1 MMRYIYEESLNGLK
15 DLKHIEWFLR
25 HNEQYEFNSLESKN
39 LVNSLFYKIQKKN
52 IFYSD
57 IINEYNTLVRLF
69 ENNPFNYKYDALKH
83 DNIAITSKYKN
94 NYFIEVQDN
103 ENNKYIVPYQY
114 ILDNP
119 IEHDIDSI
127 NKNFNEKLST
137 DRKNVV
143 SNFEVIDQHY
153 KQYWSGDVCQA
164 IARYHNINYGK
175 DYNIKGLICCFI
187 IYNYLL
193 LRIIHESQFVSII
206 THFGEFFSNDYW
218 AYYSADYVFNGHTFL
233 GIIVMLLIVYFIY
246 LDYYYIYGLY
256 YILFVWRKYD
266 NVYKHHKNVLNYYN
280 HFETDWKSSVK
291 DPLPDQIVKVNHRNS
306 IYIPLIKMTSRKYN
320 FYQNRTIKENGKE
333 TKKAVLIDVLVPKK
347 KFYKSPIKKQLL
359 KLLLLLIFVEA
370 ICHVTMIIQYLE

>member
-1 MMRYIYEESLNGLK
+1 M
-15 DLKHIEWFLR
+15 
-25 HNEQYEFNSLESKN
+25 
-39 LVNSLFYKIQKKN
+39 
-52 IFYSD
+52 
-57 IINEYNTLVRLF
+57 
-69 ENNPFNYKYDALKH
+69 
-83 DNIAITSKYKN
+83 
-94 NYFIEVQDN
+94 
-103 ENNKYIVPYQY
+103 
-114 ILDNP
+114 
-119 IEHDIDSI
+119 
-127 NKNFNEKLST
+127 
-137 DRKNVV
+137 V

-153 KQYWSGDVCQA
+153 KQYWSGDVCKA

-218 AYYSADYVFNGHTFL
+218 AYYYADYVFSGHTFL

>member
-137 DRKNVV
+137 D
-143 SNFEVIDQHY
+143 
-153 KQYWSGDVCQA
+153 
-164 IARYHNINYGK
+164 
-175 DYNIKGLICCFI
+175 
-187 IYNYLL
+187 
-193 LRIIHESQFVSII
+193 
-206 THFGEFFSNDYW
+206 
-218 AYYSADYVFNGHTFL
+218 
-233 GIIVMLLIVYFIY
+233 
-246 LDYYYIYGLY
+246 
-256 YILFVWRKYD
+256 
-266 NVYKHHKNVLNYYN
+266 
-280 HFETDWKSSVK
+280 
-291 DPLPDQIVKVNHRNS
+291 
-306 IYIPLIKMTSRKYN
+306 
-320 FYQNRTIKENGKE
+320 
-333 TKKAVLIDVLVPKK
+333 
-347 KFYKSPIKKQLL
+347 
-359 KLLLLLIFVEA
+359 
-370 ICHVTMIIQYLE
+370 